1 MKSESSSFLGNE
13 SIIGVIK
20 SLFSIFF
27 EKIKLNLILVGV
39 SAVLAFFYLTSLDPV
54 YRVETKL
61 NEVQESTVSL
71 QDSALSNLFSV
82 QESSKNFDMF
92 FWQLNS
98 SQVAKKLWDE
108 GFNKVYYSFA
118 YDEEDDIYRYNSTFG
133 QSFNN
138 FIFNLEPKRSYN
150 HNDLKNL
157 INGKVNFL
165 RDKST
170 KDLYIL
176 YIDTT
181 SPERDLSLLK
191 RLVKGT
197 GEFI

>member
-108 GFNKVYYSFA
+108 LLSGGVSPGYIRLSIGI
-118 YDEEDDIYRYNSTFG
+118 EHIDDILEDLGNALDNS
-133 QSFNN
+133 
-138 FIFNLEPKRSYN
+138 
-150 HNDLKNL
+150 
-157 INGKVNFL
+157 
-165 RDKST
+165 
-170 KDLYIL
+170 
-176 YIDTT
+176 
-181 SPERDLSLLK
+181 
-191 RLVKGT
+191 
-197 GEFI
+197 

>member
-1 MKSESSSFLGNE
+1 M
-13 SIIGVIK
+13 IIY
-20 SLFSIFF
+20 LFSIFF

-71 QDSALSNLFSV
+71 EDSALSNLFSV
-82 QESSKNFDMF
+82 QSSSKNFDMF

-108 GFNKVYYSFA
+108 GFDEVYYSFA
-118 YDEEDDIYRYNSTFG
+118 YDEEDDVYRYNSTFG
-133 QSFNN
+133 QSLNN
-138 FIFNLEPKRSYN
+138 FIFDLEPKRSYN

-157 INGKVNFL
+157 IKNKIPVFFIEKNKPATF
-165 RDKST
+165 T
-170 KDLYIL
+170 Y
-176 YIDTT
+176 
-181 SPERDLSLLK
+181 PFFSLLSDYIMFWEILRGK
-191 RLVKGT
+191 HKI
-197 GEFI
+197 F

>member
-1 MKSESSSFLGNE
+1 M
-13 SIIGVIK
+13 
-20 SLFSIFF
+20 
-27 EKIKLNLILVGV
+27 ILVGV

-118 YDEEDDIYRYNSTFG
+118 YDEEDDIY
-133 QSFNN
+133 
-138 FIFNLEPKRSYN
+138 
-150 HNDLKNL
+150 
-157 INGKVNFL
+157 
-165 RDKST
+165 
-170 KDLYIL
+170 
-176 YIDTT
+176 
-181 SPERDLSLLK
+181 LSL
-191 RLVKGT
+191 
-197 GEFI
+197 IHI